1 MIRIRFLGFALRH
14 LSFRT
19 PWLSAAVYRLLTC
32 VATVGAVRQYLRLLS
47 GIEFCRNWR
56 DSENELTLNERRSG
70 VDDKKRNNMKN
81 SLLIFMVAGILSSHS
96 VMAEETDE
104 VVYSTEGYCV
114 LSNEGVSEDYLKAYA
129 KKLGAKPSVRVCNS
143 FKEIVAESRP
153 KDWDY
158 PAGRAYPGSVVRLSP
173 SQVALLK
180 SLKKA
185 EK

>member
-1 MIRIRFLGFALRH
+1 M
-14 LSFRT
+14 
-19 PWLSAAVYRLLTC
+19 
-32 VATVGAVRQYLRLLS
+32 
-47 GIEFCRNWR
+47 
-56 DSENELTLNERRSG
+56 
-70 VDDKKRNNMKN
+70 KK
-81 SLLIFMVAGILSSHS
+81 SLFVFIVAGILSSHS
-96 VMAEETDE
+96 VMAEDVDE

-114 LSNEGVSEDYLKAYA
+114 LANEGVSDDYLKAYS

>member
-1 MIRIRFLGFALRH
+1 M
-14 LSFRT
+14 
-19 PWLSAAVYRLLTC
+19 
-32 VATVGAVRQYLRLLS
+32 
-47 GIEFCRNWR
+47 
-56 DSENELTLNERRSG
+56 
-70 VDDKKRNNMKN
+70 KK
-81 SLLIFMVAGILSSHS
+81 SLVVFIVAGVLSSFS
-96 VMAEETDE
+96 VLAEDKDE

-114 LSNEGVSEDYLKAYA
+114 LANEGVSDDYLKAYA

-158 PAGRAYPGSVVRLSP
+158 PAGRAYPGSVVKLSP

-185 EK
+185 DQ